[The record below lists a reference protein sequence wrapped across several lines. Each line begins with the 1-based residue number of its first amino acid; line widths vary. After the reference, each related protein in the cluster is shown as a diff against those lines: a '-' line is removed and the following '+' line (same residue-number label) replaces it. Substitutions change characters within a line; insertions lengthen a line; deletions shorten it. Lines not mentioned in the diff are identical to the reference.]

1 MCPACVAMAT
11 VVVAGVASSG
21 ALSVFIAKTFRSRI
35 EAQAN
40 VLKTGVQ
47 ETNDHG
53 NQRN

>member
-11 VVVAGVASSG
+11 MVAAGVASSG

-35 EAQAN
+35 EAQAI

-47 ETNDHG
+47 EKNDHG